1 MERRAIYSE
10 AVKQAQRLA
19 AVHDPTGTM
28 FNVGPVTRD
37 EDGAVISVEALQR
50 RREREEARKNGNNA
64 LLEITTG
71 QKGNAIQRES
81 ASIED
86 QASNINPA
94 RVAQISTA
102 KPEDPSVRKMSKT
115 QQRKLAKYEPRPP
128 PPKPV
133 LPEGISIP
141 EGEENW
147 IDLWD
152 LPDEELERR
161 VLRAKKRKAAARKAL
176 RVKQKSG
183 KVERRAAR
191 DEKRKVYRDLKH
203 TWKSIKGKPRINLTE
218 CGGLTSLQ
226 RMRSD
231 IRLS

>member
-1 MERRAIYSE
+1 MERRTIYSE

-19 AVHDPTGTM
+19 IVHDPTGAM

-37 EDGAVISVEALQR
+37 EDGAVISVEVLQR
-50 RREREEARKNGNNA
+50 RWEREEARKIGDNA
-64 LLEITTG
+64 LSQIISG
-71 QKGNAIQRES
+71 QKGNAYQQEPP
-81 ASIED
+81 SIED
-86 QASNINPA
+86 QVSNINPA
-94 RVAQISTA
+94 RVAQISIA
-102 KPEDPSVRKMSKT
+102 IPEASSVRKLSKT
-115 QQRKLAKYEPRPP
+115 QQKKLAKYEPRPP

-147 IDLWD
+147 VELWD
-152 LPDEELERR
+152 LPDEEVERR

-203 TWKSIKGKPRINLTE
+203 TWKSIKGNSCIIVSKSR
-218 CGGLTSLQ
+218 GLTSSQ
-226 RMRSD
+226 RRKNA
-231 IRLS
+231 IKLS

>member
-161 VLRAKKRKAAARKAL
+161 VLRVKKRKAAARKAL